1 MSKLNICNVK
11 DLIKLLQFSYSY
23 EEKLIIIAID
33 IASEAF
39 KRLIILRLLC
49 VLIKSRS
56 FFL

>member
-49 VLIKSRS
+49 ANKITRS